1 MNKVD
6 EDILLDDA
14 GVLEDDPI
22 LIDDDNDEMIGF
34 RNYYNR
40 LKESK
45 NNISYWFPKVENCGI
60 KVPKTKI
67 FDVPTEIAF
76 HFAYI
81 GDSNKQNDIIDKIY
95 NWVKDEILPDIPFEL
110 SGLCFIKNGTF
121 SNKFNFASCI
131 SAGNPMDITKSLINI
146 NYVSLMYDAGGMTE
160 FAIRSLIHHNASKTC
175 CIYNGMP
182 LRNEYRV
189 FYDFDKNKPLYIV
202 NYWDY
207 DYCHETISKNKTD
220 KIIYEN
226 MYPELAFQYAKNK
239 DNVMEYVDKH
249 MKNVKDLD
257 GIWSVDILE
266 TENNELWLIDM
277 AEGHRSAYWDINK
290 VKGVN

>member
-6 EDILLDDA
+6 EDILLDDV
-14 GVLEDDPI
+14 GMLEDEVMVADEV
-22 LIDDDNDEMIGF
+22 DVEMIGF
-34 RNYYNR
+34 KNHYNR

-76 HFAYI
+76 QFAYI
-81 GDSNKQNDIIDKIY
+81 ENSDKQKDVIDKIY
-95 NWVKDEILPDIPFEL
+95 NWVKDEILPNIPFEL

-121 SNKFNFASCI
+121 SNKFDFASCI
-131 SAGNPMDITKSLINI
+131 SAGNAMDITRSLIDI
-146 NYVSLMYDAGGMTE
+146 NYVSLIYDAGGITE
-160 FAIRSLIHHNASKTC
+160 FAIRSLIPHNISKTC

-189 FYDFDKNKPLYIV
+189 FYDFDKKKSLYIV
-202 NYWDY
+202 NYWDE
-207 DYCHETISKNKTD
+207 DYCKESISRNKTD
-220 KIIYEN
+220 KIVYESE
-226 MYPELAFQYAKNK
+226 YPELLKHYEEKK
-239 DNVMEYVDKH
+239 DEVMELVSKH
-249 MKNVKDLD
+249 MKNVENLE

-266 TENNELWLIDM
+266 TEEGEFYLIDM
-277 AEGHRSAYWDINK
+277 AEGHRSAYWDPEK
-290 VKGVN
+290 AK

>member
-14 GVLEDDPI
+14 GVLEDDLM

-76 HFAYI
+76 QFAYI
-81 GDSNKQNDIIDKIY
+81 EDSNKQKDVIDKIY
-95 NWVKDEILPDIPFEL
+95 NWVRDEIVPDIPFEL

-121 SNKFNFASCI
+121 SNKFNFASCV
-131 SAGNPMDITKSLINI
+131 SAGNPMDITKSLIDI
-146 NYVSLMYDAGGMTE
+146 NYVSLIYDAGGMTE
-160 FAIRSLIHHNASKTC
+160 FAIRSLIPYNKSKTC

-189 FYDFDKNKPLYIV
+189 FYDFDNNKPLYIV

-207 DYCHETISKNKTD
+207 DYCYETISRNKTD

-290 VKGVN
+290 IKGVN

>member
-1 MNKVD
+1 MDEIMLD
-6 EDILLDDA
+6 EDELSSFQEI
-14 GVLEDDPI
+14 
-22 LIDDDNDEMIGF
+22 
-34 RNYYNR
+34 YNT

-45 NNISYWFPKVENCGI
+45 NNISYWLPKVENCGI
-60 KVPKTKI
+60 KIPKTKI
-67 FDVPTEIAF
+67 FSIPPEVVYE
-76 HFAYI
+76 FAYV
-81 GDSNKQNDIIDKIY
+81 GDYKRQQSAFDEIY
-95 NWVKDEILPDIPFEL
+95 NWVKQEVIPNLPFEL
-110 SGLCFIKNGTF
+110 TSLCFIKNGAF
-121 SNKFNFASCI
+121 SNKFDFSCCS
-131 SAGNPMDITKSLINI
+131 SAGNALDITKSLASI
-146 NYVSLMYDAGGMTE
+146 NYTSLMYDTGGNTE
-160 FAIRSLIHHNASKTC
+160 FAIRELIPYDKTETP

-189 FYDFDKNKPLYIV
+189 FYDFNKKKPLYII

-290 VKGVN
+290 VKD